1 MIVEKRTHYSR
12 NSEREVGI
20 DYILKNAS
28 ARRTDG
34 VVKPDLHDATEG
46 KRVHL
51 FAVSQIYPTGYE
63 CETNYSWKIIMSWNI
78 LFICVWERER
88 ESEKLTAMILMQPR
102 FFSFPIIILIHRS
115 WKISC
120 NVRISF
126 EYRYVYY

>member
-12 NSEREVGI
+12 NSEREVDI
-20 DYILKNAS
+20 DYILKNTS

-78 LFICVWERER
+78 MFMCVRERER
-88 ESEKLTAMILMQPR
+88 E
-102 FFSFPIIILIHRS
+102 
-115 WKISC
+115 WKINCDDFNAAKIFFLPNYNFNSSILK
-120 NVRISF
+120 NF
-126 EYRYVYY
+126 L